1 MGAQGCV
8 SWSFDRKGVIV
19 IDNEDGELDED
30 AVMMDALDAGAEDFS
45 PDGPV
50 FEITTDPD
58 SFNDVVKALEA
69 RAIPSPALSWRWCRR
84 PT

>member
-1 MGAQGCV
+1 
-8 SWSFDRKGVIV
+8 
-19 IDNEDGELDED
+19 
-30 AVMMDALDAGAEDFS
+30 MMDALDAGAEDFS

-69 RAIPSPALSWRWCRR
+69 KDIPSPALSWRWCRR
-84 PT
+84 PM